1 MLIHKTNKWAIGVQ
15 RFFDSKALMTVWLL
29 TIVFGVSACSDDN
42 DTVKVKV
49 NAYVADPQDTGHRP
63 GIYIEFKEPDL
74 NPENENGFRCRAGIP
89 DPFHRGRTYDN
100 SQAPSSVPDATE
112 TLKRLG
118 Y

>member
-49 NAYVADPQDTGHRP
+49 QTISEQLAAVRDYVPLYAVIAHRSST
-63 GIYIEFKEPDL
+63 YWA
-74 NPENENGFRCRAGIP
+74 PEETESAWRW
-89 DPFHRGRTYDN
+89 
-100 SQAPSSVPDATE
+100 ATE